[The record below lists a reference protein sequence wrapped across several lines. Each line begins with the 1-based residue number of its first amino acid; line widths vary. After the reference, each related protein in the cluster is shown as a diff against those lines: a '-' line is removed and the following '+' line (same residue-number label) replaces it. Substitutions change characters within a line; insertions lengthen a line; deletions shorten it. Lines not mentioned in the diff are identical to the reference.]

1 MLHVSTTYCNM
12 DRSVIDEILYP
23 SKADWKVM
31 IKMAETM
38 DEEII
43 NILTPK

>member
-1 MLHVSTTYCNM
+1 MLHVSTTYCNT

-23 SKADWKVM
+23 PKADWKVM

-38 DEEII
+38 DEEMI
-43 NILTPK
+43 NVLTTK